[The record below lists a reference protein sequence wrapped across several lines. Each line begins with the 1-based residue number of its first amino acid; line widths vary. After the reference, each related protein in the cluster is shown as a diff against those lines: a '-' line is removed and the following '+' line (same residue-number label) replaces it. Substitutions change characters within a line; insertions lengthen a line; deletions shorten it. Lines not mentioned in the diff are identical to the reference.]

1 MDPSS
6 YRGAVLEK
14 NRLRRGILVALAVSA
29 ATLVCLS
36 LLTINRETFSALSH
50 LSPGI
55 LALAVALSMGRWFL
69 SAFRMRLILRGLGR
83 KLPISTLI
91 KTVYGGY
98 FTGLITPW
106 RAGGI
111 TGEAVFLYLYG
122 IPAGEAAAAI
132 SFGASIS
139 TMLLLLLFPWAI
151 ILASKYINLN
161 FTFRGLMLSA
171 LGIGVFFLSL
181 VLLAMARAGSLDA
194 DKLVER
200 SPGFLKRKAAY
211 VRWVGKLV
219 QEIGRF
225 SNGLKLLFKLRF
237 REILLVIFYS
247 VAFWLLGFMV
257 VPTVLVGLGYP
268 RYFGQ
273 AVLAQLVVQLLMPF
287 VPVPGGSGVGE
298 LGFFWLYQRFLPEPG
313 IASVLTLAWRFI
325 DFYLGLLIGGV
336 FFMWIMKD
344 AGSPRTPPYRGLPRG
359 GGDAGR

>member
-36 LLTINRETFSALSH
+36 LLTIDSETFSALSR

-55 LALAVALSMGRWFL
+55 LLLAVALSLGRWLL
-69 SAFRMRLILRGLGR
+69 SALRMRLILGGLGR
-83 KLPISTLI
+83 KLPLAALV

-132 SFGASIS
+132 SFGASVS
-139 TMLLLLLFPWAI
+139 TILLLLLFPVAI
-151 ILASKYINLN
+151 IVASRSINLN
-161 FTFRGLMLSA
+161 FTFRGFMFSA
-171 LGIGVFFLSL
+171 LGIGVLFLALVFLS
-181 VLLAMARAGSLDA
+181 MARASSLSWE
-194 DKLVER
+194 KLLER
-200 SPGFLKRKAAY
+200 SPGFLRRRAFY
-211 VRWVGKLV
+211 VRWMGNLG
-219 QEIGRF
+219 QELERF
-225 SNGLKLLFKLRF
+225 SNSLKLLLKLRF
-237 REILLVIFYS
+237 NEVLLVIFYS
-247 VAFWLLGFMV
+247 VAFWILGFMV
-257 VPTVLVGLGYP
+257 VPTVLAGLGYP
-268 RYFGQ
+268 GYFGH
-273 AVLAQLVVQLLMPF
+273 AILAQLVVQLLMPF

-325 DFYLGLLIGGV
+325 DFYLGLLVGGV

-344 AGSPRTPPYRGLPRG
+344 AGSPRTPPYRGLPQD
-359 GGDAGR
+359 GGDAGS